1 MSANTLEF
9 SASQTAPLGRS
20 WKILYA
26 LQPVFVSSVVSIC
39 KRTWDV
45 PKTYGGHH
53 AWTWSSEEKR
63 HMQLREKKKKKAA
76 MHFPGL
82 PSKDSHCILSNQ
94 KPLPMGTFI
103 TAPIKRTGKKMS
115 FPVFTGKEWFPNYDL
130 RELKR
135 GNDLFGVNVKHMVS
149 SRGFCPGCAVIAL
162 IWKRQIIK
170 I

>member
-63 HMQLREKKKKKAA
+63 HMQLREKKKKK
-76 MHFPGL
+76 
-82 PSKDSHCILSNQ
+82 SSNAFSRTSLKRQ
-94 KPLPMGTFI
+94 PLH
-103 TAPIKRTGKKMS
+103 PIKSKALAYGNFYYSSYQKNREKNELSGFHRKRMISKLWPSRAQEREWLIRSKCETHGFLTGFLSTLCSYCSYMEE
-115 FPVFTGKEWFPNYDL
+115 TNY
-130 RELKR
+130 
-135 GNDLFGVNVKHMVS
+135 
-149 SRGFCPGCAVIAL
+149 
-162 IWKRQIIK
+162 
-170 I
+170 